1 MATQPSEEQ
10 GNWNHAKP
18 AADIE
23 IVCAIVGSASPQ
35 SGGASGN
42 SKKEVGGTYYR
53 PLLQA
58 AFKGDWQSA
67 KTFFKQDDASKTTKI
82 TSRSETLLHIA
93 ALSAQDQFLEK
104 LVKLLHQEKLEALEE
119 VDCDGR
125 TALHNA
131 VLCGRIRMV
140 KALVKSKLKL
150 TQVADNEGLV
160 PLGIS
165 AVEASMHKEIAWFLA
180 ENTTDEQ
187 GHFFSSPSAIKIIIN
202 LTKAGHHDITLYLVR
217 RYPQLIDKGRSKHAN
232 PLDILDA
239 LARNE
244 SHFRSGTRLSVFEA
258 LIYKCIP
265 VGLNNEPTNKNSD
278 PGFLC
283 KLIVALQ
290 YLTMLLWKATK
301 IIVPTIKRIHEMKLR
316 HVAAIELA
324 KKVCDVISHGETTE
338 ITDVLEKKDLLL
350 QATISGVTE
359 IVKLCIQY
367 FPELILNR
375 SDRKRLVTEAVKYR
389 QERTLRLFLKVSS
402 TNKLSLVLGPTD
414 EESKMMLMAAAENR
428 AREYYPNFDAETNV
442 AGVAFQM
449 QREVQWY
456 KAVES
461 WVIPFQA
468 SANHH
473 KKTHWNEFLEKHK
486 ELIEEAEKSMKNT
499 ANSCMLVSA
508 LIAAVLF
515 AAAFT
520 VPGGN
525 NDKSGVPLLLGQDSF
540 RIFAISD
547 TLGLFSSMTAILIF
561 LGILTSH
568 YEAQDFLYSLPT
580 KIIMGLSLLF
590 LSLAS
595 MLVAFV
601 ATLTMVLHKRPD
613 WGLIPVALM
622 ASIPVVLFAVSQLPL
637 PFQLMRST
645 YGPSIFH
652 PEDIWD

>member
-35 SGGASGN
+35 SGSASGN

-202 LTKAGHHDITLYLVR
+202 LTKAGHHVR

-278 PGFLC
+278 P
-283 KLIVALQ
+283 ALQ
-290 YLTMLLWKATK
+290 YLTMSLWKATK

-324 KKVCDVISHGETTE
+324 KQVCDAISHGKTTE
-338 ITDVLEKKDLLL
+338 ITDFLEKKDLLL
-350 QATISGVTE
+350 QATIWGVTE
-359 IVKLCIQY
+359 IVKLCIRS
-367 FPELILNR
+367 FPELIWIR
-375 SDRKRLVTEAVKYR
+375 SKCKRLVTEAVKYR

-473 KKTHWNEFLEKHK
+473 KKTHWNEFVEKHK
-486 ELIEEAEKSMKNT
+486 ELIQEAEKSVKNT

-525 NDKSGVPLLLGQDSF
+525 ADKIGVPLLLGQDSF
-540 RIFAISD
+540 HIFAISD
-547 TLGLFSSMTAILIF
+547 TLGLFSSMMAILIF

-580 KIIMGLSLLF
+580 KIIMGLSLLI
-590 LSLAS
+590 LSMAS

-601 ATLTMVLHKRPD
+601 ATLTMVLDKRAD
-613 WGLIPVALM
+613 WGLIPVALV